1 MSRLLIL
8 KLFVYIVFY
17 FCFGNGDK
25 FINIIDISKLLIKY
39 DNQLYVIL
47 DFVILEVIKFINLLF

>member
-17 FCFGNGDK
+17 FCFGNGDI
-25 FINIIDISKLLIKY
+25 FVNIIDISKFLIKY

>member
-17 FCFGNGDK
+17 FCFGNGDI
-25 FINIIDISKLLIKY
+25 FINIIDINKFLIKY